1 MMTESRTSYVA
12 PHPFSKRE
20 IEAGISM
27 ATATARLD
35 VLCVAVISR
44 TNRPVYLRCFADTVD
59 EVRIHHVV
67 HSSLDIFDER
77 RAASS
82 SAAPGAPQS
91 NDPYLGLLLPSVD
104 YRVYGYATS
113 TETKLVVVLPDGEA
127 RDAEL
132 RQLFGR
138 LHRVVLDATSN
149 PFHVPG
155 GALVSPRFEAAVR
168 QLVGVR

>member
-1 MMTESRTSYVA
+1 MA
-12 PHPFSKRE
+12 
-20 IEAGISM
+20 M
-27 ATATARLD
+27 ATAARLD
-35 VLCVAVISR
+35 VICVAVVSR
-44 TNRPVYLRCFADTVD
+44 ANRPVYLRCFADMVD

-77 RAASS
+77 RAAS
-82 SAAPGAPQS
+82 AAPGAPPY
-91 NDPYLGLLLPSVD
+91 DPYLGLLLPSVD

-113 TETKLVVVLPDGEA
+113 TETKLVVVLPDGDA
-127 RDAEL
+127 RDPEL